1 MFKHTVVIKLAKILD
16 FGNTSLIEPV
26 IILLET
32 ERHRLDHVINN
43 LDHKG
48 RMVAIERAE
57 QDTKK
62 VNASILHLSRL

>member
-32 ERHRLDHVINN
+32 KRHRLDHVINN

>member
-16 FGNTSLIEPV
+16 FSNTSLIEPV
-26 IILLET
+26 IILLQT
-32 ERHRLDHVINN
+32 KRHRLDHVINN